1 MNSNFRSYGEGH
13 LPIDLPKEVQEDNMT
28 LQWQNGLISNFQYL
42 LYLNSAADR
51 SFNDLTQYPVV
62 PWVICDY
69 TSPEL
74 DLNNPKVY
82 RDLSKPMGALDPERL
97 NSLKGNFETS

>member
-1 MNSNFRSYGEGH
+1 
-13 LPIDLPKEVQEDNMT
+13 MT

-74 DLNNPKVY
+74 DLNNPNVY
-82 RDLSKPMGALDPERL
+82 RDLSKPMGALNPERL
-97 NSLKGNFETS
+97 NSLKGNFETSQPFCNFSPFFCFYRQNG

>member
-1 MNSNFRSYGEGH
+1 MLFSRLSKNYEEEYSP
-13 LPIDLPKEVQEDNMT
+13 LDLPKEVQEENMT

-62 PWVICDY
+62 PWVISDY
-69 TSPEL
+69 TSLEL
-74 DLNNPKVY
+74 DLSNPDVY
-82 RDLSKPMGALDPERL
+82 RDLSKPMGALNP
-97 NSLKGNFETS
+97 GIY